1 MRLLRL
7 PQQPGA
13 STTTCP
19 RAAEC
24 AGMVGSSDTAARHAA
39 ARACARAAGALDH
52 DTQHRL
58 CVVYSTGLYV
68 MTYFLSLATAAT
80 PCWAPPTRAR
90 PPPARSLA
98 RPSDSRPPRIFLCR
112 LSSTSATPQRCPS
125 RSSAGWTTFASCI
138 CSRRSTRRHARAG
151 GAAAGRCAHLN
162 GLVVWKMFSPS
173 AARIF
178 SFAPGRL
185 GMTRALRCAARAPL
199 RSGPTTGSV
208 GLRKLG
214 RGSFETKR
222 VRPHRAHVIS

>member
-1 MRLLRL
+1 MSACTRVSYVMMASPRVAGDGLAPRRARRARPREVHERRRRAGGGGTGGGGRAGSQRKGGGLRRNAKTMRLLRL
-7 PQQPGA
+7 PQQPGVQV
-13 STTTCP
+13 STRP

-98 RPSDSRPPRIFLCR
+98 RPSGSRPPRIFLCR
-112 LSSTSATPQRCPS
+112 LRSTSATPQRCPS
-125 RSSAGWTTFASCI
+125 RS
-138 CSRRSTRRHARAG
+138 
-151 GAAAGRCAHLN
+151 
-162 GLVVWKMFSPS
+162 
-173 AARIF
+173 
-178 SFAPGRL
+178 
-185 GMTRALRCAARAPL
+185 
-199 RSGPTTGSV
+199 
-208 GLRKLG
+208 
-214 RGSFETKR
+214 
-222 VRPHRAHVIS
+222 